1 MLKKTLSKSFLSS
14 ASRFFM
20 VGALSSTLFAPMS
33 FADNE
38 PTFDPSTCS
47 SLSALA
53 DHGLHIWPLRE
64 RAGWRAYGEERSG
77 LMSNFGEF
85 QSYGEGPYLHTGIDL
100 RGTWGE
106 DLRGRDLV
114 RVVADGDVWAA
125 PNFSGAGCTS
135 FNNCRV
141 YIVSRPERRYI
152 YYYSHLNLLHDMDT
166 MVRSQLEDASNRFYR
181 DQTFPSHPVNAG
193 DTLAGLGPFRDP
205 DGGSPE
211 TRYSHLHFGIF
222 DMCSNFAGIHPLKYL
237 PAPRLPGW
245 SPYRDE
251 SAPTIGPLTLVAD
264 GSTEEIATGGRC
276 DGVWEPVDLIL
287 EAKDVFHDQTA
298 APYHFLG
305 TDSVGVY
312 EARYQIKHDDGVS
325 IRNMGWYRFDEIPFF
340 LPGEDRPLGPC
351 VDDPTPR
358 PLQTED
364 FICLTELNRLVR
376 PTLGPE
382 ASIGGPKLG
391 LGFADQLYSTE
402 APFASRSTFAGT
414 ERYFHRLTHSGGYH
428 DRPGNWDP
436 SAVDEHGGY
445 IYEDGRYQIS
455 ATVRDE
461 AGNESAAHRWVI
473 VDNIP
478 DHLGLSPHTGD
489 LVIRDHPADVGAIP
503 STLGDQ
509 PYWASPDIKVIE
521 SGTAPPSGPHDPIWD
536 TTSVVDVRAG
546 VSYEIYLRVENMG
559 CDPLV
564 GVDAL
569 IGGADANLIYP
580 GWDHLGE
587 TSSSLTLY
595 PGDAVVLDPVE
606 WTPEYSGSYALLAIT
621 STEEDEP
628 STTEIAGL
636 PEMGWGPTV
645 ADDSNIAQLSVHVSG
660 DGPIVFDH
668 WPPFPPDVYWRFDCG
683 DFPIYDPGA
692 SALLRLPAR
701 PEILQAW
708 EGISR
713 AELILEGEDLIIDMK
728 GCKVDLPG
736 FQLPNGTELP
746 VSLSA
751 ELEDGP
757 GGIYD
762 LRLEQRSK
770 DQLIGGTS
778 FRFEHYGPQQ

>member
-1 MLKKTLSKSFLSS
+1 MLKETFSRSFPLS
-14 ASRFFM
+14 ASRLF
-20 VGALSSTLFAPMS
+20 VLGALSSALLAPAS
-33 FADNE
+33 WAVDE
-38 PTFDPSTCS
+38 PTFDPATCS

-64 RAGWRAYGEERSG
+64 RDGWRAYGEERSG

-85 QSYGEGPYLHTGIDL
+85 QEYGEGPYLHTGIDL
-100 RGTWGE
+100 RGSWGE
-106 DLRGRDLV
+106 DLVGRDLV

-152 YYYSHLNLLHDMDT
+152 YYYSHLNLLHDLDT
-166 MVRSQLEDASNRFYR
+166 VVREQLESASNRFYR
-181 DQTFPSHPVNAG
+181 DQSFPSQPVNAG

-205 DGGSPE
+205 DRVTPE

-222 DMCSNFAGIHPLKYL
+222 DMCSNFSGIHPLKYL
-237 PAPRLPGW
+237 PHPRQPGW
-245 SPYRDE
+245 SQYRDE
-251 SAPTIGPLTLVAD
+251 TPPTVGPLTLVAD
-264 GSTEEIATGGRC
+264 GGAEELATGGRC

-312 EARYQIKHDDGVS
+312 EARYNIRRDDGVS
-325 IRNMGWYRFDEIPFF
+325 IRNMGWTRFDEVPFF
-340 LPGEDRPLGPC
+340 LPGVERPLGPC
-351 VDDPTPR
+351 VDDPTDTS

-364 FICLTELNRLVR
+364 FICLTELNWLIN
-376 PTLGPE
+376 PSLGLE
-382 ASIGGPKLG
+382 TAIGGPKIG
-391 LGFADQLYSTE
+391 LGYADQLYSTE
-402 APFASRSTFAGT
+402 APFESRSTFAGT
-414 ERYFHRLTHSGGYH
+414 EQYFHRLTHTGGYH

-436 SAVDEHGGY
+436 SVL
-445 IYEDGRYQIS
+445 EDGRYQIS

-489 LVIRDHPADVGAIP
+489 LVIRDHPQDVGAIP

-536 TTSVVDVRAG
+536 ATSVVDVRAG
-546 VSYEIYLRVENMG
+546 VSYQIYLRVENMG

-569 IGGADANLIYP
+569 IGGADTSLIYR

-587 TSSSLTLY
+587 TSSSVTLY
-595 PGDAVVLDPVE
+595 PGDAAVLEPVE
-606 WTPEYSGSYALLAIT
+606 WTPEYSGNYALLAIT
-621 STEEDEP
+621 STGEDEP
-628 STTEIAGL
+628 STTEIGL
-636 PEMGWGPTV
+636 VPEIGWGPTV

-660 DGPIVFDH
+660 DGPIIFDH

-683 DFPIYDPGA
+683 DFPIYELGA
-692 SALLRLPAR
+692 LVRLRTKAL
-701 PEILQAW
+701 PELLQAW
-708 EGISR
+708 QDAPR
-713 AELILEGEDLIIDMK
+713 AELTVEGEELIVDMK
-728 GCKVDLPG
+728 GCKVDLPVFQPPEG
-736 FQLPNGTELP
+736 TQLPL
-746 VSLSA
+746 SLSV
-751 ELEDGP
+751 ELENGP

-762 LRLEQRSK
+762 LRLEQRFE
-770 DQLIGGTS
+770 DVLVGGAS